1 MRPLLARNLLIT
13 CFAYGLAS
21 LPAGAQTQASASDA
35 PPQLE
40 KLEEGQAPAVTIRGS
55 KPQTQITEKREQG
68 KVTSVKVTTG
78 GSTYYLKPNEPAGSA
93 LPGDGQS
100 DTTRGAQ
107 WKVME
112 FDLGRH
118 PDAQQTGQA
127 ADTVPPPAVPPSKK

>member
-1 MRPLLARNLLIT
+1 MRPLLARNLLIA
-13 CFAYGLAS
+13 CFAYGLGS
-21 LPAGAQTQASASDA
+21 LPAGAQTQPGASDA

-118 PDAQQTGQA
+118 PDAQQAGQA
-127 ADTVPPPAVPPSKK
+127 ADTAPPPAAPASKK

>member
-1 MRPLLARNLLIT
+1 MLIT
-13 CFAYGLAS
+13 CFAYGLGT
-21 LPAGAQTQASASDA
+21 LPAGAQPQAGTNASDA

-40 KLEEGQAPAVTIRGS
+40 KLEEGQAPAVTIHGS
-55 KPQTQITEKREQG
+55 QPQTQITEKREQG

-78 GSTYYLKPNEPAGSA
+78 GSTYYLKPNDPAGSA

-118 PDAQQTGQA
+118 PEAQQTGQTP
-127 ADTVPPPAVPPSKK
+127 DTVPPPATPPAKK